1 MWVPG
6 SIAFL
11 LLALA
16 GCATTGFRST
26 WTEPSASSITLSGR
40 KVAAFVIAVY
50 EPMRRT
56 AEDAL
61 ARELTAR
68 GAQGIAGYTL
78 LPAPEA
84 RNPEAARQKLQH
96 AGVEGTVA
104 LRIVARSQHITY
116 FLPTFWGHWGA
127 DWPSPSDPN
136 FIRMDTVV
144 WVEARVYSV
153 VQDKVLWVGES
164 VSTNA
169 TTADSFVKELG
180 AQAADGV
187 QNAGLLRK

>member
-1 MWVPG
+1 MRVCR

-40 KVAAFVIAVY
+40 KVGAFVIAVP
-50 EPMRRT
+50 ERMKRT

-61 ARELTAR
+61 AHELTAR

-84 RNPEAARQKLQH
+84 SNPEAARQKLLH

-104 LRIVARSQHITY
+104 LRIVARTQQITY
-116 FLPTFWGHWGA
+116 FPPTFWGYWGV
-127 DWPSPSDPN
+127 DWSSLPEPN
-136 FIRMDTVV
+136 DIRTDTVV
-144 WVEARVYSV
+144 WMEARAYSV
-153 VQDKVLWVGES
+153 VQDKLLWVGES
-164 VSTNA
+164 VATNDTTVDA
-169 TTADSFVKELG
+169 FLKGLGAKTAD
-180 AQAADGV
+180 AV
-187 QNAGLLRK
+187 QNAGLLGK